1 MSFVH
6 FEWLCTI
13 IFATGNGFAG
23 NDFPGGITMKLR
35 FLPVLLLLAAN
46 CVSAQTL
53 SKSGRYELDQ
63 FLSAAVSDTRI
74 PGVVAL
80 VTNADGVIY
89 HSAFGLMDSANAK
102 AMTRDAIFRIASMT
116 KPVTSLAVMML
127 VEEGLVDL
135 DAPIETYLPDLAD
148 REVFTRFDVE
158 TGEYASR
165 PAARSITLRHLLT
178 HTSGLGY
185 TFDSPELA
193 KALGLDP
200 QQTATDLPLLH
211 DPGAQWTYGQ
221 STRVL
226 GHLVEAVSGQA
237 LFAFMQ
243 SRILN
248 PLGMHDTDYDIPA
261 SKNARTVTVHRTD
274 GTALIEQPNR
284 AGVISSPHHGD
295 GGLASTADDY
305 SKFIRLFLNAGMTAQ
320 GERLVSAATVSDMGS
335 DTHMGD
341 VRVRLMPTTSRL
353 ISEPFPL
360 GAGVDTFGLG
370 FQVTGQQLPSM
381 RAPGSMAWAGIYNTE
396 FWIDPVNGIGA
407 VLMMQYLP
415 FYDATAVEVLQGFEQ
430 RIYRSLE

>member
-1 MSFVH
+1 MR
-6 FEWLCTI
+6 
-13 IFATGNGFAG
+13 
-23 NDFPGGITMKLR
+23 LR
-35 FLPVLLLLAAN
+35 FLLVLLLLSGN
-46 CVSAQTL
+46 SVFAQTL
-53 SKSGRYELDQ
+53 AMAGRYEMDR
-63 FLSAAVSDTRI
+63 FLSAAVNDTRI

-89 HSAFGLMDSANAK
+89 HSAFGLMDSAHAK

-127 VEEGLVDL
+127 VEQGLVDL
-135 DAPIETYLPDLAD
+135 DDPIEMYLPELAD
-148 REVFTRFDVE
+148 REVFTRFDLE
-158 TGEYASR
+158 TGEYTSR
-165 PAARSITLRHLLT
+165 PAEKSITVRHLLT
-178 HTSGLGY
+178 HTAGLGY

-193 KALGLDP
+193 KALGIDP

-211 DPGAQWTYGQ
+211 EPGERWTYGE

-226 GHLVEAVSGQA
+226 GHLVEAVSGQE
-237 LFAFMQ
+237 LYAFMQ
-243 SRILN
+243 AHILN

-274 GTALIEQPNR
+274 GAALIEQPNPP
-284 AGVISSPHHGD
+284 GVISSPHNGD

-305 SKFIRLFLNAGMTAQ
+305 SKFIRLFLNEGVTDQ
-320 GERLVSAATVSDMGS
+320 GERLVSAITVSDMGS

-360 GAGVDTFGLG
+360 GADVDTFGLG
-370 FQVTGQQLPSM
+370 FQVTGQQLPDM

-415 FYDATAVEVLQGFEQ
+415 FYDAAAIEVLQGFEQ